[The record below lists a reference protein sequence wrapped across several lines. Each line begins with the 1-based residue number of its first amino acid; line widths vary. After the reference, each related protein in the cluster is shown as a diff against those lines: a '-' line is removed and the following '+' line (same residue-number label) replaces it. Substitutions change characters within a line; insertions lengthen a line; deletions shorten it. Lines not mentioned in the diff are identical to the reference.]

1 MLGAG
6 AAAQVKS
13 PTQKPGAGAK
23 PAVAL
28 KYPAVLLSPGKLT
41 AKAPEEFTVRF
52 NTTKG
57 SFTVKVTRA
66 WAPNGADR
74 FYNLVRNNFY
84 DGASFFRVVQG
95 FVVQFG
101 LSAHPEVSKAW
112 RDASIQ
118 DDPVVQSNKKGF
130 LTYAM
135 RGPNTRTTQLFISLV
150 DNARLD
156 AMGFAPFGEVTQGME
171 VVEQLY
177 SGYGDG
183 APRGNGPQQGLIQDR
198 GSEYLAK
205 DFPLLDSIRTA
216 RIMRSP
222 TRGAAAKRPAAKTP

>member
-1 MLGAG
+1 M
-6 AAAQVKS
+6 AASATAQDKS
-13 PTQKPGAGAK
+13 PTQKPGAGVK
-23 PAVAL
+23 PAATRAYPSAL
-28 KYPAVLLSPGKLT
+28 LKPEGLT
-41 AKAPEEFTVRF
+41 AKAPQEFYVRF
-52 NTTKG
+52 VTSKG
-57 SFTVKVTRA
+57 PFTVKVTRA

-74 FYNLVRNNFY
+74 FYNLVRNRFY

-112 RDASIQ
+112 REARIQ

-135 RGPNTRTTQLFISLV
+135 AGPNTRTTQLFINLV
-150 DNARLD
+150 DNTRLD
-156 AMGFAPFGEVTQGME
+156 PMGFAPFGEVTSGME
-171 VVEQLY
+171 IVEQLY

-183 APRGNGPQQGLIQDR
+183 APRGNGPQQGLIQER
-198 GSEYLAK
+198 GREYLAK

-216 RIMRSP
+216 RIVPPMARS
-222 TRGAAAKRPAAKTP
+222 GAAKQPPAKNP

>member
-1 MLGAG
+1 M
-6 AAAQVKS
+6 AASATAQVKS
-13 PTQKPGAGAK
+13 PTQKPGAGVK
-23 PAVAL
+23 PAAPRA
-28 KYPAVLLSPGKLT
+28 YPAALLKPETLT
-41 AKAPEEFTVRF
+41 TKAPEEFHVRF
-52 NTTKG
+52 VSSKG
-57 SFTVKVTRA
+57 PFTVKVTRA

-74 FYNLVRNNFY
+74 FYNLVRNRFY

-112 RDASIQ
+112 REARIQ

-135 RGPNTRTTQLFISLV
+135 AGPNTRTTQLFINLV
-150 DNARLD
+150 DNTRLD
-156 AMGFAPFGEVTQGME
+156 PMGFAPFGEVTSGME
-171 VVEQLY
+171 IVEQLY

-183 APRGNGPQQGLIQDR
+183 APRGNGPQQGMIQER
-198 GSEYLAK
+198 GREYLAK

-216 RIMRSP
+216 RIVPPMARS
-222 TRGAAAKRPAAKTP
+222 GAAKQPPAKNP